1 MRRCCGRRPPRR
13 QEPHHDQAR
22 TSVECVHVACE
33 VCLKE
38 VPKSEAVIPE
48 AADYVAYFCGL
59 ECYQQWRGLAGES
72 AAQPETASPPDEL
85 KP

>member
-1 MRRCCGRRPPRR
+1 MTQP
-13 QEPHHDQAR
+13 EP
-22 TSVECVHVACE
+22 SVECAHVACE

-59 ECYQQWRGLAGES
+59 ECYQQWRRLSGGS
-72 AAQPETASPPDEL
+72 AAQPQTASPPDEL